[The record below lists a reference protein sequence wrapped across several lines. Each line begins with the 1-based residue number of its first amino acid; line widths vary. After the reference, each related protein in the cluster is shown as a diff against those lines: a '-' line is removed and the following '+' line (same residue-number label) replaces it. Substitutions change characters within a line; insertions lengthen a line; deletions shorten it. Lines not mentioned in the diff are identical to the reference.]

1 MDLSNIND
9 IADLNELTAL
19 DKNGAKNGITEDSPV
34 EVDDV
39 EVDLDDQ
46 DIEEMERIM
55 RKNMQYPKERGAN
68 GQHLDGFSAETPAS
82 GQSDNQDNQPEFFA
96 DGGKPQQ
103 M

>member
-68 GQHLDGFSAETPAS
+68 G
-82 GQSDNQDNQPEFFA
+82 
-96 DGGKPQQ
+96 
-103 M
+103 

>member
-19 DKNGAKNGITEDSPV
+19 DKNVDKNAINEDSPV

-46 DIEEMERIM
+46 DIEEMERII
-55 RKNMQYPKERGAN
+55 RNNMQYPKDRGVN
-68 GQHLDGFSAETPAS
+68 NQHLDGFSAETPGS
-82 GQSDNQDNQPEFFA
+82 GQSDNQEN
-96 DGGKPQQ
+96 
-103 M
+103 

>member
-19 DKNGAKNGITEDSPV
+19 DKNGDKNGITEDSPV

-68 GQHLDGFSAETPAS
+68 G
-82 GQSDNQDNQPEFFA
+82 
-96 DGGKPQQ
+96 
-103 M
+103 